1 MISRIASCHCCVPR
15 EIILRGNQVNPLIG
29 RIKVQTK
36 GGGLGS
42 MWQLFGEETE
52 GIIEEL
58 NEVLAA

>member
-1 MISRIASCHCCVPR
+1 MKHKILSSFHCPSRK
-15 EIILRGNQVNPLIG
+15 IILKGNHGNPIIG
-29 RIKVQTK
+29 RIKVQTEC
-36 GGGLGS
+36 GGLGR